1 MESGDEMKKS
11 NILDNLVKNKR
22 LPILFVGSG
31 FSKRYVNNY
40 PTWMQLLNSMAFQIG
55 LKEVQIEAYI
65 QKIKA
70 QNHNATANVINAKY
84 ATLLSSMLRDKI
96 INNELDIEKL
106 LDSDELKLYLQGC
119 DCFKLLIAKKFKS
132 LELNE
137 EKKEEIELLKT
148 TRNKISSVLTT
159 NYDDLLNSQIFV
171 DSDVFVFQD
180 DLYFHDHTNYAEI
193 YKLHGDINNPKTI
206 LVTEEDYNG
215 FFSNLKLL
223 TAKVM
228 TLLCDFPV
236 IFLGYS
242 LSDDN
247 IKKIFYD
254 FINSFGA
261 DVRVR
266 CKDKFIFVQY
276 QEGQENLVEGEKVF
290 QYEGADITVKTITT
304 DNYADIYK
312 YINEISPAYS
322 AVQLREIKKQLKHLL
337 IESEKGENEIFD
349 NIQSG
354 TQASGIIFQY
364 NNTIGENTIG
374 IKHSLEGFAENPDL
388 LNLLIFKRTKID
400 YDQYASYWFNMTM
413 QQEKRNISVFTIK
426 RNLSSS
432 TEISDKF
439 EANYTYRK
447 NQFDKMILIYKMNVH
462 NKDSSM
468 LDNLKNEIDQNTN
481 NELNKFTAIC
491 QHILDNRLKN
501 KITNENCAYLIN
513 YIIEKEENVIY
524 STQMRKLM
532 VFYDYLVNYEELN

>member
-1 MESGDEMKKS
+1 MKKS
-11 NILDNLVKNKR
+11 NILDDLVKNKR

-40 PTWMQLLNSMAFQIG
+40 PTWMQLLNSIAFQIG
-55 LKEVQIEAYI
+55 LKDVQIEAYI
-65 QKIKA
+65 QKMKSE
-70 QNHNATANVINAKY
+70 NHNATDNVINAKY
-84 ATLLSSMLRDKI
+84 ASLLSSMLRDKI

-106 LDSDELKLYLQGC
+106 LDNDELKLYLQGC

-148 TRNKISSVLTT
+148 ARNKISSVLTT
-159 NYDDLLNSQIFV
+159 NYDDLLNLQIFV

-193 YKLHGDINNPKTI
+193 YKLHGDINNPNTI
-206 LVTEEDYNG
+206 IVTEEDYNG

-254 FINSFGA
+254 FISSFGA
-261 DVRVR
+261 DVRIR

-290 QYEGADITVKTITT
+290 QYEGADITVKTIKT

-337 IESEKGENEIFD
+337 IESEKGEKQIFD
-349 NIQSG
+349 NFKSVSDISK
-354 TQASGIIFQY
+354 IVFEY
-364 NNTIGENTIG
+364 NNMADENAIGL
-374 IKHSLEGFAENPDL
+374 KHTLDGFADNPDD
-388 LNLLIFKRTKID
+388 LNLLIFNKEKID
-400 YDQYASYWFNMTM
+400 YDQYASNWFVISNI
-413 QQEKRNISVFTIK
+413 QKIRNVCVFTIK
-426 RNLSSS
+426 CNLSPNCN
-432 TEISDKF
+432 ISNKF
-439 EANYTYRK
+439 KENYEYRK
-447 NQFDKMILIYKMNVH
+447 KQFDEMISNNEMDIH
-462 NKDSSM
+462 NEDTSM
-468 LDNLKNEIDQNTN
+468 LNNLKNEIDQNIQ
-481 NELNKFTAIC
+481 NEVKKFTVTC

-501 KITNENCAYLIN
+501 KITNENCGYLISC
-513 YIIEKEENVIY
+513 IIEKNEKTIC

-532 VFYDYLVNYEELN
+532 VFYDYLINYEKIN